1 MNVYPINVMK
11 ANFVQKIWKEA
22 SLHFLPVCF
31 PVSVF
36 QYLFYVRRLI
46 FNIAESS
53 LSVKKRSPP
62 KTGL

>member
-36 QYLFYVRRLI
+36 QYLFYVRFPIKDFSSKLYI
-46 FNIAESS
+46 WDSPFIAII
-53 LSVKKRSPP
+53 LQ
-62 KTGL
+62 